1 MRNEL
6 KRHSK
11 ILLLIGA
18 VMTMLPCCSAN
29 AQNFYC
35 TDTIRSSAIQN
46 CINAAAAAGGGNVIL
61 EEQTYF
67 ITQTIIPRSNV
78 NLIGRGSGSVIT
90 WAPSVADT
98 INAPMIG
105 DDGTTALINV
115 GFSNFRLQGT
125 VDTTDLTDR
134 DRFDHM
140 GIYFDGPGDPADA
153 SSLRHQNIAIA
164 NLEISQFGGNGIHIK
179 GSNNV
184 TFLDMDMY
192 DNGWHTVDLF
202 HNLYLLRVRNASMI
216 QTKPEAGFRDSP
228 SGHGLRLSRVENA
241 YLEGL
246 VVEQNAD
253 HGIHMNDI
261 VNMEGYDISS
271 RNNRQNPMGTSA
283 QIRCYGDPCDF
294 DFGLSNRQ
302 SPYYFADVQAPY
314 ANHTVPG
321 VIQAEAFDLGGSTF
335 AYNDTT
341 SGNSFGVAANGDPIL
356 RNSDVDLVEIT
367 AGNYK
372 VGFIAEGEWL
382 EYTADLE
389 EGSYR
394 VDFLASSNRATGGVV
409 EVEIDG
415 TSYGTTVIPSTGNWN
430 NYRTFS
436 LDDVTIENNSTSVIR
451 LNFSGAGLDLDSF
464 EFVRLAGGPVLKGDV
479 NLDGVVNFADIPA
492 FIAVLQS
499 GEFQAAADCSCDT
512 VVDFADIP
520 AFIAILSGQ

>member
-140 GIYFDGPGDPADA
+140 GIYFDGPGDPAVA
-153 SSLRHQNIAIA
+153 SSLRHQNITIA

-394 VDFLASSNRATGGVV
+394 VVFLASSNRATGGVV

-451 LNFSGAGLDLDSF
+451 LNFSGAGCDLDRF
-464 EFVRLAGGPVLKGDV
+464 EFVQLAGAPALKGDV

>member
-1 MRNEL
+1 
-6 KRHSK
+6 
-11 ILLLIGA
+11 
-18 VMTMLPCCSAN
+18 
-29 AQNFYC
+29 
-35 TDTIRSSAIQN
+35 
-46 CINAAAAAGGGNVIL
+46 
-61 EEQTYF
+61 
-67 ITQTIIPRSNV
+67 
-78 NLIGRGSGSVIT
+78 
-90 WAPSVADT
+90 
-98 INAPMIG
+98 
-105 DDGTTALINV
+105 
-115 GFSNFRLQGT
+115 
-125 VDTTDLTDR
+125 
-134 DRFDHM
+134 
-140 GIYFDGPGDPADA
+140 
-153 SSLRHQNIAIA
+153 
-164 NLEISQFGGNGIHIK
+164 
-179 GSNNV
+179 
-184 TFLDMDMY
+184 
-192 DNGWHTVDLF
+192 
-202 HNLYLLRVRNASMI
+202 
-216 QTKPEAGFRDSP
+216 
-228 SGHGLRLSRVENA
+228 
-241 YLEGL
+241 
-246 VVEQNAD
+246 
-253 HGIHMNDI
+253 MNDI